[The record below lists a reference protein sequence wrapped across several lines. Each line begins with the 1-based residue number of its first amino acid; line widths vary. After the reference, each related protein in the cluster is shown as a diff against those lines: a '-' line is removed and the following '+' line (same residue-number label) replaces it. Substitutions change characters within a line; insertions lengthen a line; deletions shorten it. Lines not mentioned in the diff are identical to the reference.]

1 MTAKKFF
8 MYIVSLL
15 MLILPVPG
23 RFSCGIVIVL
33 LFNLIV
39 CTGTLFFRA
48 VVLLKL
54 ENLYQILMVF
64 FLLCVTIFY
73 RQLLILFSPV
83 LALTLGITLFVTA
96 LCAYE
101 ISNFVDFPAEQA
113 ATKEGLRVLLRANMR
128 RSFIFSLPALG
139 FFLLREI
146 IGYGAISLPAPS
158 GMLELVFP
166 FSGMFVLSI
175 LWTSIPGAVI
185 LVAVLLSIAIFV
197 YRTLLEFKAER
208 HGSDKD
214 VQ

>member
-8 MYIVSLL
+8 TYIVSLL
-15 MLILPVPG
+15 MLILPAPG

-39 CTGTLFFRA
+39 CAGTLFSRA

-83 LALTLGITLFVTA
+83 LALTLGITLFVTT

-101 ISNFVDFPAEQA
+101 MGNFADFPVEQVQ
-113 ATKEGLRVLLRANMR
+113 TKEGMRLLLSVNMR
-128 RSFIFSLPALG
+128 KSLTFSLPALG

-158 GMLELVFP
+158 GMIELVFP
-166 FSGMFVLSI
+166 FSGVFVLSI
-175 LWTSIPGAVI
+175 LWASIPGAII
-185 LVAVLLSIAIFV
+185 LTAAVLSFAIFV
-197 YRTLLEFKAER
+197 YRTILEIR
-208 HGSDKD
+208 RGNTD